1 MEGEGMLQSIN
12 HIFISLLSSYP
23 ISLCTFVPPHPLS
36 PPPHT
41 HTHTHTHTLRH
52 TVVKCSSCVKCQA
65 GLFSD
70 IRFEPIQMLP
80 FLHFT
85 REKRGGEGQ
94 EEQESTWLEGW
105 RRRGRRTAGEGLWG
119 IWGNKDKNS
128 ETYWGYHRQL
138 RERFCHKLQYRGK
151 C

>member
-1 MEGEGMLQSIN
+1 MNEVNREGGCAGEKGADGGRGDASIYKPYL
-12 HIFISLLSSYP
+12 HLASLFISNF
-23 ISLCTFVPPHPLS
+23 IMHK
-36 PPPHT
+36 
-41 HTHTHTHTLRH
+41 LRH

-85 REKRGGEGQ
+85 RKKRGGEGQ

-105 RRRGRRTAGEGLWG
+105 KRRGRRTAGEGLEG

-128 ETYWGYHRQL
+128 ETNWGYRRQL

-151 C
+151 